1 MTNYE
6 LSYLISPE
14 LSQSELEDFL
24 KKIESLVS
32 KTGKI
37 LKSENPKKTK
47 LSYPIQKKKQAFLN
61 VFEFQAEKEKI
72 DNLKK
77 EIEKEKNILRY
88 LLIKKVERPAFAKGT
103 STELGRS
110 PTAGKEEKLKKEK
123 LKKEKKVELK
133 EIEEK
138 LGKILE

>member
-1 MTNYE
+1 MINYE

-88 LLIKKVERPAFAKGT
+88 LLIKKVERPAFAKA
-103 STELGRS
+103 
-110 PTAGKEEKLKKEK
+110 TAGKGIMEVKLLSQSLGQKQDY
-123 LKKEKKVELK
+123 LAELRQSK
-133 EIEEK
+133 QRK
-138 LGKILE
+138 RA